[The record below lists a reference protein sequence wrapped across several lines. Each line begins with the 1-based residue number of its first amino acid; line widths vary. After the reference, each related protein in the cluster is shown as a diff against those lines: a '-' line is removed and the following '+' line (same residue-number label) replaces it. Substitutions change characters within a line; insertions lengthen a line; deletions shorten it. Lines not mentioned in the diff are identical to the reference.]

1 MFQEYPKLST
11 AYYILLECLA
21 QDHIKFLSTLEP
33 TVFLYILE
41 SISEGLNAL
50 GKDYLCMYS
59 EQALKFSI
67 FPDLMIIS
75 GCCVTLDNIL
85 SYIFKQ
91 KSESLLVILVLENNE
106 IPSHSSSDI
115 PYKEASPSLRA
126 RFEYVL
132 GSDRASSRNLAANTV
147 DAVEC
152 CNVRGLQE
160 SVVHVTSA
168 VCAYSALRGLLQVF
182 SLVCLLNLTCY

>member
-1 MFQEYPKLST
+1 MHKSSCVFFYCLQEYPKLCT

-50 GKDYLCMYS
+50 D
-59 EQALKFSI
+59 I
-67 FPDLMIIS
+67 MIIS

-91 KSESLLVILVLENNE
+91 LAQKCIKIL
-106 IPSHSSSDI
+106 
-115 PYKEASPSLRA
+115 
-126 RFEYVL
+126 
-132 GSDRASSRNLAANTV
+132 NTIHL
-147 DAVEC
+147 C
-152 CNVRGLQE
+152 
-160 SVVHVTSA
+160 
-168 VCAYSALRGLLQVF
+168 
-182 SLVCLLNLTCY
+182 